1 MNINLVRP
9 LFVQQSISNDLSR
22 VQASNARSS
31 ARLSSGSKLEE
42 ASTDPAGYAVSLKLR
57 HTSSVLGSVESNL
70 LGARSFLE
78 AQSSALSAINTA
90 VQRLDEIST
99 LMKDP
104 TKSAADNYNY
114 NVEADQMRE
123 QIAELQQSS
132 FNGKGLFVF
141 FTGGV
146 PDTNSVALD
155 ASGNFLQLS
164 QPDFSADP
172 AWGELLGWTP
182 PYRGAGA
189 GIAQDLIDYSNAGG
203 FEMIMSGLSTM
214 VATNAA
220 EQGRVDYA
228 IDRLRTKAT
237 GLAEARSRITDVD
250 VATEVTRLNRSS
262 LLLDSGAS
270 MLAQANLSNEMVLK
284 VLGI

>member
-1 MNINLVRP
+1 M
-9 LFVQQSISNDLSR
+9 FVQQSISNDLAR
-22 VQASNARSS
+22 VQASTARSS
-31 ARLSSGSKLEE
+31 ARLSSGNKLEE
-42 ASTDPAGYAVSLKLR
+42 TSTDPAGYAVSLKLR

-78 AQSSALSAINTA
+78 AQSSALSAIDTA
-90 VQRLDEIST
+90 VRRLDEIST

-104 TKSAADNYNY
+104 TKSAEDNYNY

-123 QIAELQQSS
+123 QIAQLQQSR
-132 FNGKGLFVF
+132 FNEKLLFVF

-146 PDTNSVALD
+146 ADTNSVTLD

-164 QPDFSADP
+164 QHDFSADP
-172 AWGELLGWTP
+172 IWADLLGLTS
-182 PYRGAGA
+182 PYRGSGT
-189 GIAQDLIDYSNAGG
+189 GIAQDLIDFSTLGG
-203 FEMIMSGLSTM
+203 FGMIMSHLSTM

-220 EQGRVDYA
+220 ELGRVDYA

-237 GLAEARSRITDVD
+237 GLAAARSRITDVD

>member
-1 MNINLVRP
+1 M
-9 LFVQQSISNDLSR
+9 FVQQSISNDLAR
-22 VQASNARSS
+22 VQASTARSS
-31 ARLSSGSKLEE
+31 ARLSSGNKLEE
-42 ASTDPAGYAVSLKLR
+42 TSTDPAGYAVSLKLR

-78 AQSSALSAINTA
+78 AQSSALSAIDTA
-90 VQRLDEIST
+90 VRRLDEIST

-104 TKSAADNYNY
+104 TKSAEDNYNY

-123 QIAELQQSS
+123 QIAQLQQSR
-132 FNGKGLFVF
+132 FNEKHLFVF

-146 PDTNSVALD
+146 ADTNSVTLD

-164 QPDFSADP
+164 QHDFSADP
-172 AWGELLGWTP
+172 IWGDLLGLAS
-182 PYRGAGA
+182 PYRGSGT
-189 GIAQDLIDYSNAGG
+189 GIAQDLIDFSTLGG
-203 FEMIMSGLSTM
+203 FGMIMSHLSTM

-220 EQGRVDYA
+220 ELGRVDYA

-237 GLAEARSRITDVD
+237 GLAAARSRITDVD